1 MPLDQEV
8 EFRVQRRRRPK
19 SEPRNI
25 FDKSSGGKPTSNV
38 PKVRKTP
45 PPEAPRPVKPNL
57 PPITP
62 KPIKKATSKPQ
73 MVIDNEPPSIKDSV
87 SVAEEDSIL
96 EEQLL
101 GVTKRPTRGLTKP
114 DAEPVKEEP
123 GSQTSSKAQEI
134 IEATKA
140 RANAM
145 AETQKV
151 KTESVTTIKPRR
163 KPTGRPTPK
172 FQPATREKRLDRSR
186 HMEYKY
192 EMRGLLK
199 EINVADEHHSALLG
213 SIWAKGER
221 QTSEDAR
228 QYIWDKQNEGIL
240 DDDQVTSLLAVVDD
254 YTIRR

>member
-1 MPLDQEV
+1 M
-8 EFRVQRRRRPK
+8 QRRRRPK

-38 PKVRKTP
+38 PKVRKAP
-45 PPEAPRPVKPNL
+45 PPETPRPVKPNL

-73 MVIDNEPPSIKDSV
+73 MVIDNEPRSIKDSE

-114 DAEPVKEEP
+114 DAEPVEEEP

>member
-1 MPLDQEV
+1 
-8 EFRVQRRRRPK
+8 VQRRRRPK

-38 PKVRKTP
+38 PKVRKAP

>member
-1 MPLDQEV
+1 M
-8 EFRVQRRRRPK
+8 QRRRRPK

-38 PKVRKTP
+38 PKARKAP
-45 PPEAPRPVKPNL
+45 PPETPRPVKPNL

-73 MVIDNEPPSIKDSV
+73 MVIDKEPTSIKDSV
-87 SVAEEDSIL
+87 PVAEEDSIL

-101 GVTKRPTRGLTKP
+101 GVTKRPTRGLTKQ

-151 KTESVTTIKPRR
+151 KTKSVTTIKPRR

-172 FQPATREKRLDRSR
+172 FQPATRERRLDRSR

>member
-1 MPLDQEV
+1 M
-8 EFRVQRRRRPK
+8 QRRRRPK

-38 PKVRKTP
+38 PKVRKVP
-45 PPEAPRPVKPNL
+45 PPETPRPVKPNL

-62 KPIKKATSKPQ
+62 IPIKKDSSKDQ

-87 SVAEEDSIL
+87 SVADEDSIL

-151 KTESVTTIKPRR
+151 NTESVTTIKPRR

>member
-1 MPLDQEV
+1 M
-8 EFRVQRRRRPK
+8 QRRRKPK

-25 FDKSSGGKPTSNV
+25 FDKTSGGKSTNAPPKSRRGPPSEPPRSVKPSLPPSKPV
-38 PKVRKTP
+38 PVPPKPVKTQKTP
-45 PPEAPRPVKPNL
+45 TPEEPDVKDP
-57 PPITP
+57 
-62 KPIKKATSKPQ
+62 
-73 MVIDNEPPSIKDSV
+73 
-87 SVAEEDSIL
+87 EEDNTIL

-101 GVTKRPTRGLTKP
+101 GVTKRPTRGLTQSKEP
-114 DAEPVKEEP
+114 DVEEIVINP
-123 GSQTSSKAQEI
+123 TSTKAQEI
-134 IEATKA
+134 IEASKA

-145 AETQKV
+145 APVPRTKPEPSATA
-151 KTESVTTIKPRR
+151 KPRR
-163 KPTGRPTPK
+163 RPTGRSTPK

-199 EINVADEHHSALLG
+199 EIDVAEEHRSALLG

-221 QTSEDAR
+221 QTSDEAR

-240 DDDQVTSLLAVVDD
+240 DEEQVTKLLAIVDD

>member
-1 MPLDQEV
+1 M
-8 EFRVQRRRRPK
+8 QRRRRPK

-38 PKVRKTP
+38 PKVRKSP

>member
-1 MPLDQEV
+1 M
-8 EFRVQRRRRPK
+8 QRRRRPK

-38 PKVRKTP
+38 PKVRKSP

-62 KPIKKATSKPQ
+62 KPIKKPTSKPQ

-240 DDDQVTSLLAVVDD
+240 DDDQVTSLLAIVDD

>member
-1 MPLDQEV
+1 M
-8 EFRVQRRRRPK
+8 QRRRRPK

-38 PKVRKTP
+38 PKGRKAP
-45 PPEAPRPVKPNL
+45 PPETPRPVKPNL

-73 MVIDNEPPSIKDSV
+73 MVIDKEPTPIKDSV

-114 DAEPVKEEP
+114 VAETEKEET
-123 GSQTSSKAQEI
+123 GNQTSSKAQEI

-240 DDDQVTSLLAVVDD
+240 DDDQVTSLLAIVDD

>member
-1 MPLDQEV
+1 
-8 EFRVQRRRRPK
+8 VQRRRRPK

-38 PKVRKTP
+38 PKARKAP
-45 PPEAPRPVKPNL
+45 PQEKPRSVKPNL

-62 KPIKKATSKPQ
+62 KPIKKATPKPK
-73 MVIDNEPPSIKDSV
+73 MVIDKELPSNKDSV

-101 GVTKRPTRGLTKP
+101 GVTKRPTRGLSKSVL
-114 DAEPVKEEP
+114 EPEKEEII
-123 GSQTSSKAQEI
+123 SQTSSKAQEI

-151 KTESVTTIKPRR
+151 KTESAKPIKPRR
-163 KPTGRPTPK
+163 KPAGRPTPK

-199 EINVADEHHSALLG
+199 DINVADEHHSALLG

>member
-1 MPLDQEV
+1 M
-8 EFRVQRRRRPK
+8 QRRRRPK

-25 FDKSSGGKPTSNV
+25 FDKSSGGKPSSNV
-38 PKVRKTP
+38 PKVRKSP
-45 PPEAPRPVKPNL
+45 PPETPRPVKPNL

-62 KPIKKATSKPQ
+62 KPIKSATSKPQ
-73 MVIDNEPPSIKDSV
+73 MVIDNELPSIKDSV

-163 KPTGRPTPK
+163 KPTSRPTPK

-199 EINVADEHHSALLG
+199 EINVADEHHSSLLG

>member
-1 MPLDQEV
+1 M
-8 EFRVQRRRRPK
+8 QRRRRPK

-38 PKVRKTP
+38 PKVRKAP
-45 PPEAPRPVKPNL
+45 PPETPRPVKPNL

-62 KPIKKATSKPQ
+62 KPTKKATSKPQ

-151 KTESVTTIKPRR
+151 ITESVTTIKPRR

-199 EINVADEHHSALLG
+199 EINVSDEHHSALLG

>member
-1 MPLDQEV
+1 M
-8 EFRVQRRRRPK
+8 QRRRRPK

-25 FDKSSGGKPTSNV
+25 FDKSSGGKPSSNV
-38 PKVRKTP
+38 PKVRKSP
-45 PPEAPRPVKPNL
+45 PPETPRPVKPNL

-62 KPIKKATSKPQ
+62 KPIKSATSKPQ
-73 MVIDNEPPSIKDSV
+73 MVIDNELPSIKDSV

>member
-1 MPLDQEV
+1 M
-8 EFRVQRRRRPK
+8 QRRRRPK

-38 PKVRKTP
+38 PKGRKAP
-45 PPEAPRPVKPNL
+45 APETPRPVKPNL

-73 MVIDNEPPSIKDSV
+73 MVIDKEPTPIKDSV

-114 DAEPVKEEP
+114 VAETEKEET
-123 GSQTSSKAQEI
+123 GNQTSSKAQEI

-186 HMEYKY
+186 HMEY
-192 EMRGLLK
+192 
-199 EINVADEHHSALLG
+199 
-213 SIWAKGER
+213 
-221 QTSEDAR
+221 
-228 QYIWDKQNEGIL
+228 
-240 DDDQVTSLLAVVDD
+240 
-254 YTIRR
+254 